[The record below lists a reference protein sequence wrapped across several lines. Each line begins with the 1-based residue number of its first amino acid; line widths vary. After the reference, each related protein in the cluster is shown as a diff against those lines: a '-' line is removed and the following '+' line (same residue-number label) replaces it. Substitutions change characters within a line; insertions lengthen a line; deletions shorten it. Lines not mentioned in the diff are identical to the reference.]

1 MSIGGTPLS
10 SANLLY
16 VGLLPGTPGLYQINI
31 RVPDLPNG
39 DHEIL
44 MGNAPP
50 EGFITITNQ

>member
-1 MSIGGTPLS
+1 
-10 SANLLY
+10 LLY
-16 VGLLPGTPGLYQINI
+16 VGLSPGTPGLYQINI

-50 EGFITITNQ
+50 EGVHHYHEPVVAGRSF